1 MSDLPPAATLG
12 NMLCGFW
19 VSQGIYVT
27 AKLGIADLLRDGS
40 GTADELAAKT
50 KTHTLSLYR
59 LLRMLAS
66 VGVFVE
72 DDAGRFSLTEIGQ
85 CLRSDVEG
93 SQRAM
98 AVMSGEEHFRSW
110 CDLLYSVQTG
120 KPAFDKVYG
129 MPVFDWLSQHPEQA
143 TVFDA
148 AMVSVHGRE
157 TAAILDA
164 YDFSEIQTLADV
176 GGGNGS
182 VLIATMQENPHLRGL
197 LFDLPGV
204 ISRATRN
211 FEAAGLMPRC
221 QLVSGSFFETIP
233 AGADAYLMRHIIH
246 DWNDDQCLTILK
258 NIHQALPATGRL
270 LVAES
275 VIPAGND
282 PFFGKLL
289 DLNMLVIPGGQE
301 RTAAEYEKLFAKA
314 GFRLT
319 RIVPT
324 STELSVIE
332 ARKEM

>member
-1 MSDLPPAATLG
+1 MSHLPPVAQLG

-19 VSQGIYVT
+19 ISQGISVV
-27 AKLGIADLLRDGS
+27 AKLGIADLLRDEAR
-40 GTADELAAKT
+40 TADDLADQTQVHAF
-50 KTHTLSLYR
+50 SLYR

-72 DDAGRFSLTEIGQ
+72 DESNKFSLTEIGQ
-85 CLRSDVEG
+85 YLRSDVEG

-98 AVMSGEEHFRSW
+98 AMMLGDEHFHSW
-110 CDLLYSVQTG
+110 CELLYSVQTG

-129 MPVFDWLSQHPEQA
+129 MPVFDFLSQHPEQA
-143 TVFDA
+143 TIFDA

-164 YDFSEIQTLADV
+164 YDFSGVKTLADV

-182 VLIATMQENPHLRGL
+182 VLIATLQKNPHLQGM

-204 ISRATRN
+204 IARATPN
-211 FEAAGLMPRC
+211 FAAAGLTDRC
-221 QLVSGSFFETIP
+221 RLISGSFFESIP

-246 DWNDDQCLTILK
+246 DWNDQQCHTILT
-258 NIHQALPATGRL
+258 NIHQALPADGRL

-275 VIPAGND
+275 VIPAGNA

-289 DLNMLVIPGGQE
+289 DMNMLVIPGGQE
-301 RTAAEYEKLFAKA
+301 RTAEEYDTLFAKA

-324 STELSVIE
+324 STEISIIE
-332 ARKEM
+332 ARKI

>member
-1 MSDLPPAATLG
+1 MPEMPPPAQLA

-19 VSQGIYVT
+19 VSQGIYVS
-27 AKLGIADLLRDGS
+27 AKLGLADLIGDGAR
-40 GTADELAAKT
+40 TADELAAET

-66 VGVFVE
+66 VGVFSE
-72 DDAGRFSLTEIGQ
+72 DAAKKFSLTPVGR
-85 CLRSDVEG
+85 CLRSDVLG

-98 AVMSGEEHFRSW
+98 AIMCGEEHFRAW

-120 KPAFDKVYG
+120 KPAFDKAFG
-129 MPVFDWLSQHPEQA
+129 MPVFDWLSQHQEQA
-143 TVFDA
+143 AIFDA

-157 TAAILDA
+157 TAALLDA
-164 YDFSEIQTLADV
+164 YDFTEIETLADV

-182 VLIATMQENPHLRGL
+182 VLIATLQRNPHLRGL
-197 LFDLPGV
+197 LFDLSGV
-204 ISRATRN
+204 IARATQN
-211 FEAAGLMPRC
+211 FAAAGLTDRC
-221 QLVSGSFFETIP
+221 QLISGSFFESIP

-246 DWNDDQCLTILK
+246 DWNDDQCHTILT
-258 NIHQALPATGRL
+258 NIHRVLPATGRL

-275 VIPAGND
+275 VIPPGND

-289 DLNMLVIPGGQE
+289 DMNMLVIPGGQE
-301 RTAAEYEKLFAKA
+301 RTAAEYETLFAKA

-324 STELSVIE
+324 TAEISVIE
-332 ARKEM
+332 GRKF

>member
-1 MSDLPPAATLG
+1 MSNPPPAARLG
-12 NMLCGFW
+12 QMLCGFW
-19 VSQGIYVT
+19 VSQAIYVT
-27 AKLGIADLLRDGS
+27 AKLGVADLLQDRAA
-40 GTADELAAKT
+40 TADELAAKT
-50 KTHTLSLYR
+50 NTHPLSLYR

-72 DDAGRFSLTEIGQ
+72 DEQQQFRLTDVGQ

-98 AVMSGEEHFRSW
+98 AIMSCEEHFRAW

-120 KPAFDKVYG
+120 KPAFDKVFG
-129 MPVFDWLSQHPEQA
+129 MPVFDWYSQHPEQA
-143 TVFDA
+143 AIFDA

-157 TAAILDA
+157 TAAFLRA
-164 YDFSEIQTLADV
+164 YDFSGIQTLADV

-182 VLIATMQENPHLRGL
+182 VLIPTLQANPHLRGI

-204 ISRATRN
+204 ISRATPN
-211 FEAAGLMPRC
+211 FEAAGLTERC
-221 QLVSGSFFETIP
+221 QLISGSFFESIP
-233 AGADAYLMRHIIH
+233 VGADAYMMRHIIH
-246 DWNDDQCLTILK
+246 DWNDEQCLTILK
-258 NIHQALPATGRL
+258 NVYRALPANGRL
-270 LVAES
+270 LVSES
-275 VIPAGND
+275 VIPPGND

-301 RTAAEYEKLFAKA
+301 RTAAEYEALFAKA

-324 STELSVIE
+324 STELSIIE
-332 ARKEM
+332 GQKA